1 MIGEMRDLRGKKRFS
16 VARRDIAAH
25 NMPSSGQHSLIS
37 CLPVQAVCGTNFEA
51 RTIPERPTRNRSIRG
66 LLALNKAGHLLRR
79 LFRRSPSRVGEV
91 MLQLPPTKAKVPP
104 PPMPRSAQWLNEVFV
119 NFAGLRTYKLY
130 IPASYSGRKI
140 PLVVML
146 HGCKQS
152 PEDFAAGTRMNAIA
166 EEQGCIVVYPGQA
179 ETANG
184 MRCWNWFNPR
194 NQHRGRGE
202 PAIIA
207 GITRQVMRKYA
218 VDPERVYVA
227 GLSAGGAMTAILAA
241 TYPDLYAAAG
251 VHSGLARGSARSVAT
266 AYSAMQRG
274 DSAIAQEVAMTPMSL
289 RHHRH
294 VPMIVFQGDRDE
306 TVNPRNGE
314 QVLHQAI
321 GDQMPLLRRRH
332 SRGRV
337 KNGRDYSR
345 TAYLDSRDR
354 TQFELWVVHD
364 SNHAWSGGSAR
375 GSYTDPSGPDASREM
390 LKFFLSH
397 AHSSASADE
406 EVYS

>member
-1 MIGEMRDLRGKKRFS
+1 
-16 VARRDIAAH
+16 
-25 NMPSSGQHSLIS
+25 MP
-37 CLPVQAVCGTNFEA
+37 V
-51 RTIPERPTRNRSIRG
+51 
-66 LLALNKAGHLLRR
+66 
-79 LFRRSPSRVGEV
+79 
-91 MLQLPPTKAKVPP
+91 KAKIPP
-104 PPMPRSAQWLNEVFV
+104 QPMPRSAQWLSEVFV
-119 NFAGLRTYKLY
+119 NFAGMRTYKLY
-130 IPASYSGRKI
+130 IPASYSGRKM

-152 PEDFAAGTRMNAIA
+152 PEDFALGTRMNVIA
-166 EEQGCIVVYPGQA
+166 EELGCMVVYPGQA

-227 GLSAGGAMTAILAA
+227 GLSAGGGMTAILAA

-266 AYSAMQRG
+266 AYSAMNNG
-274 DSAIAQEVAMTPMSL
+274 DASIAPEAAMTPMSL
-289 RHHRH
+289 HHPRI
-294 VPMIVFQGDRDE
+294 VPMIVFHGDRDE
-306 TVNPRNGE
+306 TVNLRNSE
-314 QVLHQAI
+314 QVLRQAI
-321 GDQMPLLRRRH
+321 GDQMAVLRRRQ
-332 SRGRV
+332 STGRV
-337 KNGRDYSR
+337 RNGREYTR

-354 TQFELWVVHD
+354 AQFELWVVHG
-364 SNHAWSGGSAR
+364 SNHAWAGGSVR

-397 AHSSASADE
+397 VHTSASVHE